1 VIQSVGQQEAMN
13 NDLSF
18 LRYVL
23 QTCCRYGIHPI
34 VFGGWAE
41 ELQGKDPWKHSDVD
55 LLVWKKDLSKVEQLI
70 SIEKNWDE
78 IVLKRFV
85 HKRAAV
91 AYSIMVE
98 FIIVHSCGKRS
109 ITDFFGTY
117 EFTWPSSC
125 GSEIVTVVSD
135 RVRVATKECLA
146 GYRAQHSHV
155 RAAYARHSAQQGF
168 CSGAQKDRAR

>member
-1 VIQSVGQQEAMN
+1 MN

-23 QTCCRYGIHPI
+23 QTCFRYGIHPI

-41 ELQGKDPWKHSDVD
+41 ELQGNDPWEHSDVD

-70 SIEKNWDE
+70 SNERNWDE

-91 AYSIMVE
+91 AYGIMIE
-98 FIIVHSCGKRS
+98 FIIVHSCGKGA
-109 ITDFFGTY
+109 ITDFFGNY
-117 EFTWPSSC
+117 KFTWPSNC
-125 GSEIVTVVSD
+125 GSEIITVDSD
-135 RVRVATKECLA
+135 RVRVATKESLA

-155 RAAYARHSAQQGF
+155 LDAYARYSAQQDF
-168 CSGAQKDRAR
+168 CSGVQKTVPAEKQR